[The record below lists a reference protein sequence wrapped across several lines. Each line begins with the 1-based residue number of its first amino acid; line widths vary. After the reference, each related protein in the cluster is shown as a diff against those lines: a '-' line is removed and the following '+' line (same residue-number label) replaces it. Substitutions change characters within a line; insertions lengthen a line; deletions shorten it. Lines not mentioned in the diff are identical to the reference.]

1 MTIAE
6 AALVIRA
13 SAARTRQA
21 FERQRI
27 VAHELAQMIGLAFHD
42 PKKLPKYEPV
52 GQNQTR
58 AATPSTEADD
68 ELARGYLIHLAL
80 RSQP

>member
-1 MTIAE
+1 VTIAE
-6 AALVIRA
+6 AALVIQA

-27 VAHELAQMIGLAFHD
+27 VANELAHLIGLAFHD
-42 PKKLPKYEPV
+42 PRKLPKYEPA
-52 GQNQTR
+52 GQSQTR

-68 ELARGYLIHLAL
+68 ALARGYLIHLAL

>member
-1 MTIAE
+1 VTIAE
-6 AALVIRA
+6 AALVIQA
-13 SAARTRQA
+13 SAARTIQA

-42 PKKLPKYEPV
+42 PRKLPKYEPA
-52 GQNQTR
+52 GQNETK
-58 AATPSTEADD
+58 AANVSTEADD

>member
-1 MTIAE
+1 VTIAE
-6 AALVIRA
+6 AALVIQA

-21 FERQRI
+21 FERRRI

-42 PKKLPKYEPV
+42 PRKLPKYEPA
-52 GQNQTR
+52 GQNETK
-58 AATPSTEADD
+58 AANVSTEADD